1 MLSFIVYYCHLDP
14 CFQPVGIS
22 NGLSKRIGTSS
33 ETISNVPRFITPL
46 GSCTLSYV
54 SGILVTPM
62 TIKGIA
68 FRSNTNIELLNLDY
82 AFFDAN
88 PWIPVYKSSRTEKTV
103 IRVRFF
109 CKD

>member
-46 GSCTLSYV
+46 GSCTFSYV
-54 SGILVTPM
+54 SGSLVTPM

-68 FRSNTNIELLNLDY
+68 FRSNSKINFMTLEY
-82 AFFDAN
+82 AFIDAN
-88 PWIPVYKSSRTEKTV
+88 PWIAVRKSSRTEKNV
-103 IRVRFF
+103 KRVRFF